1 MTDPLAEWRRLC
13 LETATNKLAATL
25 RPDPESRRRRF
36 AQFSVERLARY
47 LKANEG
53 LV

>member
-1 MTDPLAEWRRLC
+1 MKDPLAEWRSLPLIHRPL
-13 LETATNKLAATL
+13 TLADTL

-36 AQFSVERLARY
+36 AQFSAERMTRY

-53 LV
+53 LI